1 MNKSYQVLKDVYKP
15 YRYTIQGHVTVLE
28 STSGKFV
35 VKPKEK
41 DLKSIYQ
48 YLRSR
53 NFSSFP
59 PLVDDSRDGVHVF
72 SYVEDTLMPK
82 EQKAQ
87 DLMDVVS
94 SLHQKTTFFKN
105 VSQDT
110 YQEIYENIE
119 SNVLYL
125 RQYYDGLFEECFRE
139 VYPSPSHY
147 LFLRNFS
154 KILSCLE
161 FTKRELDD
169 WFELVKKNG
178 KQRVSFI
185 HNNLSLDHYLKSDQD
200 YLISWEKS
208 KIDSPVLDLVH
219 FYQKEYFDVEFQT
232 LFQKYQEKFPW
243 NSEEKKL
250 FFILISLPKKMDFS
264 GSEFQNCKNVRDSLD
279 YLFKTESLVRP
290 YYKIGRAH
298 V

>member
-290 YYKIGRAH
+290 YYTIEEQ
-298 V
+298 

>member
-87 DLMDVVS
+87 DLMDVVA

-290 YYKIGRAH
+290 YYTIEEQ
-298 V
+298 

>member
-1 MNKSYQVLKDVYKP
+1 MNKSYDVLSEVYKP
-15 YRYTIQGHVTVLE
+15 YRYTIQGRVTILE

-41 DLKSIYQ
+41 DLKEVYQ
-48 YLRSR
+48 YLQSR

-59 PLVDDSRDGVHVF
+59 PLVDESRDGVHVF
-72 SYVEDTLMPK
+72 TYVEDILMPQ

-87 DLMDVVS
+87 DLMDVIA

-110 YQEIYENIE
+110 YQEIYEAIDSNI
-119 SNVLYL
+119 LYL
-125 RQYYDGLFEECFRE
+125 SQYYNDLFEQCFQE

-147 LFLRNFS
+147 LFLRNCS
-154 KILSCLE
+154 KILSSLD
-161 FTKRELDD
+161 FSKRELDE
-169 WFELVKKNG
+169 WFELVKTQG
-178 KQRVSFI
+178 RQRVSFI

-232 LFQKYQEKFPW
+232 LFQKYQEKYPW
-243 NSEEKKL
+243 NEEEKKL
-250 FFILISLPKKMDFS
+250 FFILISLPRKMEFTD
-264 GSEFQNCKNVRDSLD
+264 SEFQNCKNVRESLD
-279 YLFKTESLVRP
+279 YLFKTEQLVRP
-290 YYKIGRAH
+290 YYTVEEEK
-298 V
+298 

>member
-87 DLMDVVS
+87 DLMDVVA

-232 LFQKYQEKFPW
+232 LFQKYQEKFSW

-290 YYKIGRAH
+290 YYTIEEQ
-298 V
+298 

>member
-1 MNKSYQVLKDVYKP
+1 MNKSYDVLREVYKP
-15 YRYTIQGHVTVLE
+15 YRYTIQGRVTILE

-41 DLKSIYQ
+41 DLKEVYQ
-48 YLRSR
+48 YLQSR

-59 PLVDDSRDGVHVF
+59 PLVDESRDGVHVF
-72 SYVEDTLMPK
+72 TYVEDILMPQ

-87 DLMDVVS
+87 DLMDVIA

-110 YQEIYENIE
+110 YQEIYEAIDSNI
-119 SNVLYL
+119 LYL
-125 RQYYDGLFEECFRE
+125 SQYYNDLFEQCFQE

-147 LFLRNFS
+147 LFLRNCS
-154 KILSCLE
+154 KILSSLD
-161 FTKRELDD
+161 FSKRELDE
-169 WFELVKKNG
+169 WFELVKTQG
-178 KQRVSFI
+178 RQRVSFI

-232 LFQKYQEKFPW
+232 LFQKYQEKYPW
-243 NSEEKKL
+243 NEEEKKIVFYFN
-250 FFILISLPKKMDFS
+250 FF
-264 GSEFQNCKNVRDSLD
+264 
-279 YLFKTESLVRP
+279 T
-290 YYKIGRAH
+290 
-298 V
+298 

>member
-87 DLMDVVS
+87 DLMDVVA
-94 SLHQKTTFFKN
+94 SLHQKTTFFKS

-290 YYKIGRAH
+290 YYTIEEQ
-298 V
+298 

>member
-87 DLMDVVS
+87 DLMDVVA

-125 RQYYDGLFEECFRE
+125 RQYYDGLFEESFRE

-279 YLFKTESLVRP
+279 YLFNTESLVRP
-290 YYKIGRAH
+290 YYTIEEQ
-298 V
+298 